1 MDFMKVPFLPMPRK
15 IALNG
20 KKCILKGAVEV
31 LSNTEPTV
39 SFSYLLGLAGFEC
52 ERVKHVK
59 RQPDEPLYLVIGA
72 KPEMLIIP
80 EYRDEEAYAMESSEK
95 SIIITAHTVQG
106 LAHGVKL
113 LVRLHKSGMLDNGY
127 WVQDRPDVHLRG
139 IHMCIFNP
147 DDGTEKDI
155 TDINNIRRRV
165 IVAAL
170 SGYNH
175 VFLEFWGMFPY
186 RRSELTR
193 LAHWPKAWTW
203 DEVTG
208 LIDFMI
214 DDLHITPCP
223 TQNLTSH
230 AGWSRLVSRKHVML
244 DQYPQHDDLY
254 IQGGWCFTT
263 ENPKT
268 QQFLRDIIDDLSE
281 AYRKPPFIHCSCDK
295 CFGFGSSEED
305 RTKPADILFAKH
317 LCFLNDTISA
327 KGSRMVMW
335 SDTLYSSMDCLL
347 WKCDP
352 HTARMLPKNILM
364 NIWTHNDPGAYW
376 NDVEFF
382 ENLGFQSVYSPFFNR
397 AGARSMVKIC
407 KQHNSLGLIQTTWHR
422 PELSLPTVVFSGGAQ
437 WGDCQ
442 EADCDELLERCLAL
456 YQE

>member
-1 MDFMKVPFLPMPRK
+1 MPRK

-95 SIIITAHTVQG
+95 SIVITAHTVQG

-165 IVAAL
+165 IAAAL

-254 IQGGWCFTT
+254 IQGGWCFTA

-281 AYRKPPFIHCSCDK
+281 AIENRRLF
-295 CFGFGSSEED
+295 
-305 RTKPADILFAKH
+305 TAPATNALVWLQRRIGPNLRIS
-317 LCFLNDTISA
+317 FLPSIYVSKRYYFC

-352 HTARMLPKNILM
+352 HTARMLPKNIL
-364 NIWTHNDPGAYW
+364 
-376 NDVEFF
+376 
-382 ENLGFQSVYSPFFNR
+382 
-397 AGARSMVKIC
+397 
-407 KQHNSLGLIQTTWHR
+407 
-422 PELSLPTVVFSGGAQ
+422 
-437 WGDCQ
+437 
-442 EADCDELLERCLAL
+442 
-456 YQE
+456 